1 MWVAGLFIVLFILQ
15 LVFFVLAIVQKS
27 KVAWKTLF
35 SIEISSLV
43 AIPIVIIFALLTADK
58 FGWYTLSFIVF
69 AGWAILPF
77 LIMLVVSII
86 VRAVKR
92 NKLNHISYYVGE
104 NGTYLQENH
113 KPAILKVI
121 GVVVILLVATLSI
134 EVLSNDISLEK
145 QQKKYDKDVAK
156 AKVAVVDYLNQKYG
170 DGNFSV
176 KDVDTPSSLFTG
188 SPDMVSSFIF
198 TMTTDYM
205 KDDFE
210 VTINRDLS
218 DITDYEFLEKYY
230 KEKQG
235 VEDLEKYIGEYK
247 IDKLN
252 KGISKNFNSTIG
264 FVETNIDIE
273 KVECNGKIPTIDEL
287 SENVKLIDPR
297 FDINEDIK
305 SYDDL
310 TEYLEDL
317 TRYYITEISKEDI
330 QYRSYTEYFR
340 YKFDF
345 VSLGD
350 EDYTD
355 QYNGYGG
362 YVMSGDY
369 KYSDEK
375 GHYEKINADTIVRI
389 YNTRTI
395 AVYTLDEILN
405 PTE

>member
-15 LVFFVLAIVQKS
+15 LVFFVLAIVRKS

-43 AIPIVIIFALLTADK
+43 AIPIIIIFAILLADK
-58 FGWYTLSFIVF
+58 FGWYTLTFIVF

-92 NKLNHISYYVGE
+92 NKLNSISYYVGE

-113 KPAILKVI
+113 KPAILKAI
-121 GVVVILLVATLSI
+121 GVVAILLVATLSI
-134 EVLSNDISLEK
+134 EVLSNNISLDK

-210 VTINRDLS
+210 VTLNRDLS
-218 DITDYEFLEKYY
+218 DITDYDFLEKYY

-235 VEDLEKYIGEYK
+235 VEDLEEYIGEYK

-252 KGISKNFNSTIG
+252 KKISKSFNSTIG
-264 FVETNIDIE
+264 FIETNIDIE

-287 SENVKLIDPR
+287 SEDVKLIDPR
-297 FDINEDIK
+297 FDINEDIN
-305 SYDDL
+305 SYEAL

-317 TRYYITEISKEDI
+317 TRYYITEISEEDI

-375 GHYEKINADTIVRI
+375 GNYEKINADTIVRI

-395 AVYTLDEILN
+395 AVYTLDELLN

>member
-15 LVFFVLAIVQKS
+15 LVFFVLAIVRKS

-43 AIPIVIIFALLTADK
+43 AIPIIIIFAILLADK
-58 FGWYTLSFIVF
+58 FGWYTLTFIVF

-92 NKLNHISYYVGE
+92 NKLNPISHYVGE

-113 KPAILKVI
+113 KPAILKAI
-121 GVVVILLVATLSI
+121 GVVAILLVATLSI
-134 EVLSNDISLEK
+134 EVLSNNISLDK

-210 VTINRDLS
+210 VTLNRDLS
-218 DITDYEFLEKYY
+218 DITDYDFLEKYY

-235 VEDLEKYIGEYK
+235 VEDLEEYIGEYK

-252 KGISKNFNSTIG
+252 KKISKSFNSTIG
-264 FVETNIDIE
+264 FIETNIDIE

-287 SENVKLIDPR
+287 SEDVKLIDPR
-297 FDINEDIK
+297 FDINEDIN
-305 SYDDL
+305 SYEAL

-317 TRYYITEISKEDI
+317 TRYYITEISEEDI

-375 GHYEKINADTIVRI
+375 GNYEKINADTIVRI

-395 AVYTLDEILN
+395 AVYTLDELLN